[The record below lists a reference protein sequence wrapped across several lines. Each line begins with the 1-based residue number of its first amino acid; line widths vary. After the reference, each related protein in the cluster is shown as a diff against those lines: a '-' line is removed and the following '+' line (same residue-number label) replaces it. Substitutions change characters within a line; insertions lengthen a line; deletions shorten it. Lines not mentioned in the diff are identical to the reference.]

1 MVESNS
7 TLAAVIEAMQR
18 EDRGTVL
25 VVEARKLVGIF
36 TERDVLMKVAGHA
49 IDLTRSQVSAFMT
62 DGGFRMRSQQIFR
75 CTKTFF
81 PPNSRPNSGRFL
93 PFGSERVCESDS
105 LRHSVSISTFS
116 LPAFTKK
123 RAFAGQ
129 SSDLWAPELAL
140 GSPHWADNCAPFSV
154 RKWHGALSIVIWNIR
169 ARPFSRQANLSR
181 CVRRLSSHLCPAR
194 NGLIDVF
201 QDWLRV
207 GNRAM
212 CVTVRAG
219 GRAVMKRHILGIDHE
234 KTYRRNRQPR

>member
-1 MVESNS
+1 MSLDNDETDRVLEEEHPGPNDLESALVTVTLNDVIQHKPLVVESNS

-123 RAFAGQ
+123 RAFAG
-129 SSDLWAPELAL
+129 
-140 GSPHWADNCAPFSV
+140 
-154 RKWHGALSIVIWNIR
+154 R
-169 ARPFSRQANLSR
+169 
-181 CVRRLSSHLCPAR
+181 
-194 NGLIDVF
+194 
-201 QDWLRV
+201 
-207 GNRAM
+207 
-212 CVTVRAG
+212 
-219 GRAVMKRHILGIDHE
+219 
-234 KTYRRNRQPR
+234 Y